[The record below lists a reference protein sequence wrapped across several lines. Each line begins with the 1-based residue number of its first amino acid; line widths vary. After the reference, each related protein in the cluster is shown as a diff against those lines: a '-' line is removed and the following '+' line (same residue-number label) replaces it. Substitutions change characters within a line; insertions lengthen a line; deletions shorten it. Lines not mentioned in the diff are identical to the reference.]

1 MGSCLETMIGSLNT
15 SIMHCKFSPSLE
27 KRGMKKRQ
35 DTEVPGVATN
45 TDVLLK
51 VHQDLANVLLNVLL
65 MAT

>member
-1 MGSCLETMIGSLNT
+1 
-15 SIMHCKFSPSLE
+15 MHCKFSPSLE

-51 VHQDLANVLLNVLL
+51 VHQDLAKVLLNVLL

>member
-1 MGSCLETMIGSLNT
+1 
-15 SIMHCKFSPSLE
+15 MHCKFSPSLE

-45 TDVLLK
+45 NDVLLK
-51 VHQDLANVLLNVLL
+51 VHQDLAKVLLNVLL